1 MAVPALALD
10 VVACG
15 EVMNFFS
22 LLDSVVVVVVVTVV
36 KGSADSSSCFLLF
49 SIIVNSKKMRLYT
62 FVLVQIYVKPW
73 DFMIMALFM
82 E

>member
-22 LLDSVVVVVVVTVV
+22 LLDSVVVVVVVVTGV
-36 KGSADSSSCFLLF
+36 KGSVDSSSWFLLF

-62 FVLVQIYVKPW
+62 FNGTVYGIKMYSV
-73 DFMIMALFM
+73 
-82 E
+82 